1 MYDKIGEAIQNRILE
16 IVEDEANK
24 ILDKVGE
31 NHPKWKASRYVNV
44 NKSNKSIKF
53 GFGNSEADALESGS
67 KAQAVSGTYI
77 QNVKA
82 HKRNL
87 KGTMRQPKATKQ
99 RVKLSYDRKTG
110 GVVDPQGVRIT
121 EKVRKSTEVKA
132 HKRVYKGYKPIYIHS
147 TGEFR
152 MVSVIKGSKG
162 KKILEKQV
170 EKRLSGDGLLKLITE
185 ALNGTTLSV

>member
-99 RVKLSYDRKTG
+99 RVKLSYDRKTNEIL
-110 GVVDPQGVRIT
+110 RL
-121 EKVRKSTEVKA
+121 TEVKA